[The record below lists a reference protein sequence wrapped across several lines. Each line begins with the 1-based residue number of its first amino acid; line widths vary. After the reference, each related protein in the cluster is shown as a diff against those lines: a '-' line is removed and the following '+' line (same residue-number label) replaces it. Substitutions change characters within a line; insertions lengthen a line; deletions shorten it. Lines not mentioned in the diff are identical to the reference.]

1 MKDLE
6 EKHKRIVS
14 KYDQEKSKHLEK
26 LANQMLKNEEKAD
39 KLKGKAISNKFWD
52 LF

>member
-6 EKHKRIVS
+6 EKHRRIVS
-14 KYDQEKSKHLEK
+14 KYDQEKSKHLER
-26 LANQMLKNEEKAD
+26 LANQTLKNDEKAE
-39 KLKGKAISNKFWD
+39 KLRSKSISNKFWD